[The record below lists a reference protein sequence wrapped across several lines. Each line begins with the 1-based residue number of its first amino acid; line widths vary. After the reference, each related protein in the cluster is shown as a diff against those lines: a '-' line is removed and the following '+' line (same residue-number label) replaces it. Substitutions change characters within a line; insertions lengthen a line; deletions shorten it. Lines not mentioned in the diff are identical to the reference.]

1 MESPALR
8 LTEIGRLIV
17 RGSDRQVDDRASN
30 AVTLSPG
37 LEGQVSSAGQLSRQH
52 RASHVEAGLL
62 EAEPWRHGV
71 EARYCE
77 RVCHLMSA

>member
-30 AVTLSPG
+30 AVTLSPD

-52 RASHVEAGLL
+52 HASHGGWTAGGGAVEA
-62 EAEPWRHGV
+62 WRRG
-71 EARYCE
+71 
-77 RVCHLMSA
+77 